1 MIIASL
7 LAAGAL
13 SLRAAA
19 FLVVPEFDTV
29 SAPFPK
35 AVNPHGLAQVSL
47 KCTECPFPES
57 DADGKVSWTE
67 GLDTAL
73 DLNISIENEDTL
85 VINGN
90 QVFPPPPPPL
100 SIDAVQRN
108 IADGRESD
116 PIPLGFALEV
126 EPLVAPMDE
135 PGPELLSLRFTVLD
149 LAGHPVPLNTVIIAL
164 IKDESGALYIAKTDV
179 EATKTDIV
187 SWRQCRGKPK
197 CLQTLL
203 FSRVRA
209 LVESAKAR
217 MMRAKARLMGSKGC
231 HGGPRFPMEASR
243 PPRPFFDEEPPFS
256 RHGGPPHRR
265 PGHGGRHHF
274 HHMHRSGW
282 ERTFS
287 RIFRFILVPAVLG
300 VLAGLVASALGM
312 LVGQVVVFL
321 WLRYRRS
328 TTDRSVSAVEE
339 GNDMEKEALIAEPA
353 DDFPPEYDDEKH
365 GAIVLPAEKQ

>member
-1 MIIASL
+1 MIVASL

-19 FLVVPEFDTV
+19 FLVVPEVDSV
-29 SAPFPK
+29 STPFPK
-35 AVNPHGLAQVSL
+35 TVQPHAVSQVSL
-47 KCTECPFPES
+47 KCTECPFP
-57 DADGKVSWTE
+57 DRNADGEVTWTD
-67 GLDTAL
+67 GFDTAL
-73 DLNISIENEDTL
+73 DLNVSVENENAL

-100 SIDAVQRN
+100 SINAVQRR
-108 IADGRESD
+108 IADGREST

-149 LAGHPVPLNTVIIAL
+149 LAGHPVPLSTVVIAL
-164 IKDESGALYIAKTDV
+164 IKDESGSLFLVKTDV
-179 EATKTDIV
+179 EEPKTDIV

-203 FSRVRA
+203 FSRVRS

-217 MMRAKARLMGSKGC
+217 MMKAKARLMGSKGC
-231 HGGPRFPMEASR
+231 HGGSRFPMDAAR
-243 PPRPFFDEEPPFS
+243 PPRPMFEEFG
-256 RHGGPPHRR
+256 RPHRR
-265 PGHGGRHHF
+265 PHPGGRHHF

-287 RIFRFILVPAVLG
+287 RVFRFILVPAVLG

-339 GNDMEKEALIAEPA
+339 GDDMEKEALIAEPT
-353 DDFPPEYDDEKH
+353 DDLPPEYDDEEH
-365 GAIVLPAEKQ
+365 GAIVLPAEKH